1 MSENAETPV
10 RDPIQ
15 ERAQI
20 TRELLLHSAIRSFTS
35 TGYEASS
42 TRQIETDAGVK
53 RGLIAYHFGTKEA
66 LWKAAASWLFQRA
79 TEELSVAEKGAA
91 NVDSGERMRYF
102 VRAFVRFCARFPEVN
117 RLMIREGMEDD
128 WRLDWLVEN
137 AARPWYERVRRLYE
151 EARALDLAPPME
163 FPHFFYILTGA
174 ASLFFSMA
182 PEVQRLAALDPQA
195 EAAVAAHADALAELL
210 FPRDRVR
217 ADVHGER
224 EEN

>member
-1 MSENAETPV
+1 MSENAESSI

-15 ERAQI
+15 ERAQV
-20 TRELLLHSAIRSFTS
+20 TRELLLQAAIHSFSS

-42 TRQIETDAGVK
+42 TRQIETAAGVK

-66 LWKAAASWLFQRA
+66 LWKEAASWLFQRA
-79 TEELSVAEKGAA
+79 AEELSAVEKGAA

-102 VRAFVRFCARFPEVN
+102 VRAFVRFSARFPEVN

-128 WRLDWLVEN
+128 WRLDWLVET
-137 AARPWYERVRRLYE
+137 AVRPWYERVRRLYE
-151 EARALDLAPPME
+151 EARELDMAPPME

-182 PEVQRLAALDPQA
+182 PEVRRLAGIDPQA

-210 FPRDRVR
+210 FPRDRV
-217 ADVHGER
+217 HGER
-224 EEN
+224 EET